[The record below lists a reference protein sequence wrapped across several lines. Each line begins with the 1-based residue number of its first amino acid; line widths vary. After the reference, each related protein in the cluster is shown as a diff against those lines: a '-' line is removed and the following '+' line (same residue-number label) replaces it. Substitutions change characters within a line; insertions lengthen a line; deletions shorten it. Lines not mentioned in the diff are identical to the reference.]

1 MGVSLA
7 IENGSLTLRGIRNQL
22 RGGGVGSIVAI
33 FVIAR
38 MVICTHD
45 KKFFKGQKYKFNC

>member
-22 RGGGVGSIVAI
+22 RGGGVGSVVAI

-45 KKFFKGQKYKFNC
+45 KKFFKGQR